1 MKFQSSIFF
10 LSLGLS
16 MLLVSSCKKEDD
28 QLPPAEQ
35 LALDI
40 TIIETYLATNNLQA
54 EKTASGL
61 HYIIKEEGTG
71 EHPLPTSRVTV
82 KYKGYFV
89 DGTVFDQTPPANTLT
104 FGLNEVIPGWTEGI
118 PLLKSGGGKGM
129 LLIPS
134 ALGYGRPGRGSI
146 PPNKV
151 LLFDVTL
158 LDFE

>member
-10 LSLGLS
+10 LSLGLCV
-16 MLLVSSCKKEDD
+16 LLVSSCKKEDD

-40 TIIETYLATNNLQA
+40 TIIENYLATNNLQA

-61 HYIIKEEGTG
+61 HYIITEEGTG
-71 EHPLPTSRVTV
+71 AHPLSTSRVTV

-89 DGTVFDQTPPANTLT
+89 DGRVFDQTPPANTIT

-146 PPNKV
+146 PPNTV